1 MMERENAPMSSETL
15 ASLLRQR
22 YEQGGRDFRHAD
34 LSGVNLSGVNLSGA
48 SLAWADL
55 SWADLTG
62 ANLSGANLLGAN
74 LLGANLSGADLSG
87 ANLSGVNL
95 LGTSLS
101 GVNLSWANLHN
112 ANLSGADLS
121 GADLGNAE
129 LTGAN
134 LRNAHLSG
142 AKNPPV
148 SSHDF
153 LAETLRQA
161 AGEDAKRRSVAGLVL
176 VSRDWCW
183 KQFAVVAHEQWSSDT
198 RAWIVQTLQM
208 WPEVL
213 GLLRHYGFLDA
224 D

>member
-1 MMERENAPMSSETL
+1 MSSETL

-74 LLGANLSGADLSG
+74 LLG
-87 ANLSGVNL
+87 
-95 LGTSLS
+95 
-101 GVNLSWANLHN
+101 